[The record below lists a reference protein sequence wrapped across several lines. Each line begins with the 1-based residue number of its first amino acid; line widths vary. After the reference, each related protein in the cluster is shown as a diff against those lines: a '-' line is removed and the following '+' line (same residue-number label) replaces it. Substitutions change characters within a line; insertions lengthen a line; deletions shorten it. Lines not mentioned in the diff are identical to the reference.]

1 MHSRAKSPIVRNR
14 RRDIRRAA
22 PELRVI
28 MDGNIHRVADWSLG
42 GLLILDHDGT
52 IEPGAERDVTVA
64 YQHKGKSFA
73 VEARVSVVR
82 SEPERRCLACRF
94 VEYKGDAW
102 ERLENLSINRI

>member
-14 RRDIRRAA
+14 RRDIRRAV
-22 PELRVI
+22 PEIQVTV
-28 MDGNIHRVADWSLG
+28 DGTTHRVADWSLG

-52 IEPGAERDVTVA
+52 IEPGEERDVTIA
-64 YQHKGKSFA
+64 CQHKGKSFA

-82 SEPERRCLACRF
+82 AEPERRCLACRF
-94 VEYKGDAW
+94 VAYKGDAW